1 MARIDCAYALTDDQD
16 LQFDSIKAMPF
27 TTEFAGTQ
35 GGFFDFG
42 SFAELA
48 GNPNDA
54 VAHVQRGFLGWAGKG
69 GSLFL
74 WNREK
79 NVGFAYTMS
88 GMMNGGHG
96 GPRTAPFFD
105 VLRHA

>member
-1 MARIDCAYALTDDQD
+1 MLKDGKAAFLRI
-16 LQFDSIKAMPF
+16 
-27 TTEFAGTQ
+27 TE
-35 GGFFDFG
+35 
-42 SFAELA
+42 LL
-48 GNPNDA
+48 
-54 VAHVQRGFLGWAGKG
+54 HWRGEVGKGCGGKG